1 MIFLSNRCFIKNIFL
16 NKLVLHKIKMGEWL
30 MKELIV
36 GLAGNPNVGKTTVF
50 NQLTGMRQHVGN
62 WPGKTVERAEGSFK
76 HGDYEYDIIDLPGNY
91 ALSAHSMEEI
101 VSRDFI
107 VDDDSDVIV
116 NVVDA
121 ANLERNLYLT
131 VQMMELGAN
140 LVMAL
145 NMNDFA
151 KRKEHIINIKLMG
164 ELLGFPV
171 VEVNAKTKD
180 GFEELLTTVEKA
192 AAKPVDSSAKLSY
205 GDELKGHLSDLQALI
220 EQDKSLLDV
229 PSIWTAIK
237 LLEKDSIVI
246 EKVQQS
252 RMSSK
257 IMMEVDKVSKHLID
271 IYNEGAEEVI
281 ANARYAFIDG
291 LIAEA
296 VKKPAVEKESMTDRI
311 DKIVTNR
318 LLAPFIFLI
327 VIFLLFHLTFT
338 ISAPFCEAIE
348 AGFTALSE
356 YLSEAITNP
365 TLASFI
371 CDGLIGGVGGV
382 LVFLP
387 QIIIMFLLLSILEDS
402 GYLARAAFTLDIVM
416 HKLVGLHGKAFIP
429 MILGFGCGVPAIMAT
444 RTMDNESDRILAMML
459 IPFMS
464 CTARMPIYSMF
475 TVAFFAAVPVFALG
489 PIVITQQT
497 LVVFAMY
504 VIGIVVAL
512 IVAAILKRTLFKGM
526 SAPFVMELPTYK
538 VPSLKGVLLHTWDK
552 TKGFLRKAGTIIL
565 GASIVIWILSNVPFG
580 VEPGSAESV
589 LGMIGSAISPIFAP
603 LGFATWQAGI
613 AILTGLVAKEVVV
626 STFGTLAGVE
636 EDDEEGMSSMIQGL
650 FTPLSSFAFMVF
662 TLLYIPCF
670 AAIGTIK
677 QETNSWKW
685 PLIMSGITL
694 VTAYIVSFLVYN
706 VGLLAGFG

>member
-1 MIFLSNRCFIKNIFL
+1 
-16 NKLVLHKIKMGEWL
+16 

-76 HGDYEYDIIDLPGNY
+76 HGDYEYDVVDLPGNY

-151 KRKEHIINIKLMG
+151 KKKDHIIDIDLMS

-171 VEVNAKTKD
+171 IEVNAKTKD
-180 GFEELLTTVEKA
+180 GFEELLTAVEKA
-192 AAKPVDSSAKLSY
+192 SQKPIDSSEKLAY
-205 GDELKGHLSDLQALI
+205 GNELKEHLGDLQSLI
-220 EQDKSLLDV
+220 EQDKNLLNV

-246 EKVQQS
+246 QKVQES
-252 RMSSK
+252 SMSSQ
-257 IMMEVDKVSKHLID
+257 IMIELDKVSKHLHD
-271 IYNEGAEEVI
+271 IFNEGAEEVV

-291 LIAEA
+291 LMAEA
-296 VKKPAVEKESMTDRI
+296 VQKPDVEKETTTDKI

-318 LLAPFIFLI
+318 LLAPFIFAFI
-327 VIFLLFHLTFT
+327 MFAMFELTF
-338 ISAPFCEAIE
+338 IIGAPFQEMIDQAF
-348 AGFTALSE
+348 GVLSE
-356 YLSEAITNP
+356 FIGGFIANEY
-365 TLASFI
+365 LASFI
-371 CDGLIGGVGGV
+371 CDGIIGGVGGV
-382 LVFLP
+382 LTFLP
-387 QIIIMFLLLSILEDS
+387 LIVILFLFLSILEDC
-402 GYLARAAFTLDIVM
+402 GYLARAAFTLDLVM

-444 RTMDNESDRILAMML
+444 RTMENESDRLLAMML
-459 IPFMS
+459 VPFMS
-464 CTARMPIYSMF
+464 CTARMPIYLIF
-475 TVAFFAAVPVFALG
+475 IAAFFTENAGLMLFVMYALG
-489 PIVITQQT
+489 V
-497 LVVFAMY
+497 
-504 VIGIVVAL
+504 VVAL
-512 IVAAILKRTLFKGM
+512 IVAAILKRTMFKGM

-538 VPSLKGVLLHTWDK
+538 IPSIKGVLLHTWEK
-552 TKGFLRKAGTIIL
+552 VKGFLRKAGTIIL
-565 GASIVIWILSNVPFG
+565 ALSVVLWILENVFPFG
-580 VEPGSAESV
+580 GSDPQMSL
-589 LGMIGSAISPIFAP
+589 LGLIGSAVAPIFAP
-603 LGFATWQAGI
+603 LGFGTWQAAV
-613 AILTGLVAKEVVV
+613 AIVAGLGAKEVVI
-626 STFGTLAGVE
+626 STFGTLAGME
-636 EDDEEGMSSMIQGL
+636 EDDEEGITGL
-650 FTPLSSFAFMVF
+650 IHDTFTPLSGFAFMAF
-662 TLLYIPCF
+662 TLLYTPCF
-670 AAIGTIK
+670 AAIGAIK

-685 PLIMSGITL
+685 PAFMCTVTL
-694 VTAYIVSFLVYN
+694 VTAYVVSCLIYN

>member
-151 KRKEHIINIKLMG
+151 KKKEHIIDIKLMS

-171 VEVNAKTKD
+171 IEVNAKTKD
-180 GFEELLTTVEKA
+180 GFDELLTTVEKA
-192 AAKPVDSSAKLSY
+192 AAKPIDASVKLSY
-205 GDELKGHLSDLQALI
+205 GDELKGHLSDLKALI
-220 EQDKSLLDV
+220 EQDKSLMDV
-229 PSIWTAIK
+229 PSVWTAIK

-252 RMSSK
+252 SMSSK

-291 LIAEA
+291 LVAEA
-296 VKKPAVEKESMTDRI
+296 VKKPAVEKESTTDRI

-318 LLAPFIFLI
+318 LLAPFIFLGI
-327 VIFLLFHLTFT
+327 MFVMFQLTFT
-338 ISAPFCEAIE
+338 IGAPFQDAIDQLFGYIAE
-348 AGFTALSE
+348 SVAGAIPNE
-356 YLSEAITNP
+356 Y
-365 TLASFI
+365 LASFI
-371 CDGLIGGVGGV
+371 CDGIIGGVGGV
-382 LVFLP
+382 LTFLP
-387 QIIIMFLLLSILEDS
+387 IIILMFLFLSILEDC

-444 RTMDNESDRILAMML
+444 RTMENEGDRMLAMML
-459 IPFMS
+459 VPFMS
-464 CTARMPIYSMF
+464 CTARLPIYAIF
-475 TVAFFAAVPVFALG
+475 IGAFFAENQGLMLLA
-489 PIVITQQT
+489 I
-497 LVVFAMY
+497 Y
-504 VIGIVVAL
+504 VLGIVVAL
-512 IVAAILKRTLFKGM
+512 IVAGILKRTMFKGM
-526 SAPFVMELPTYK
+526 STPFVMELPTYK

-552 TKGFLRKAGTIIL
+552 VKGFLRKAGTIIL
-565 GASIVIWILSNVPFG
+565 ACSIVLWALSIFPLG
-580 VEPGSAESV
+580 VEYGSADSV
-589 LGMIGSAISPIFAP
+589 LGMIGKVIAPIFAP
-603 LGFATWQAGI
+603 LGFGFWQAAVAII
-613 AILTGLVAKEVVV
+613 AGLAAKEVVV
-626 STFGTLAGVE
+626 ATFGTLAGME
-636 EDDEEGMSSMIQGL
+636 EDDEEGITSLVQST
-650 FTPLSSFAFMVF
+650 FTPLSAFSFMAF
-662 TLLYIPCF
+662 TLLYTPCF
-670 AAIGTIK
+670 AAIGAIK
-677 QETNSWKW
+677 QETNSYKW
-685 PLIMSGITL
+685 ALTMCAITL
-694 VTAYIVSFLVYN
+694 VTAYIVSFLIFN
-706 VGLLAGFG
+706 IGTLAGFA

>member
-1 MIFLSNRCFIKNIFL
+1 
-16 NKLVLHKIKMGEWL
+16 

-76 HGDYEYDIIDLPGNY
+76 HGEYEYDVVDLPGNY

-107 VDDDSDVIV
+107 VDDDSDVII

-151 KRKEHIINIKLMG
+151 KKKDHIIDIKLMS

-180 GFEELLTTVEKA
+180 GLDELLTTVEKA
-192 AAKPVDSSAKLSY
+192 AANPVDSSVKLSY
-205 GDELKGHLSDLQALI
+205 GDELRQHLADLQAII

-246 EKVQQS
+246 EKVQKS
-252 RMSSK
+252 SMSSK

-271 IYNEGAEEVI
+271 VFDEGAEEVI
-281 ANARYAFIDG
+281 ANARYAFIGG
-291 LIAEA
+291 LMAEA
-296 VKKPAVEKESMTDRI
+296 VKRPDVEKESTTDKI

-318 LLAPFIFLI
+318 LLAPFIFLGI
-327 VIFLLFHLTFT
+327 IFSMFHLTYT
-338 ISAPFCEAIE
+338 IGAPFQEMIDQGFSALAEAV
-348 AGFTALSE
+348 AGYISNE
-356 YLSEAITNP
+356 Y
-365 TLASFI
+365 LASFI
-371 CDGLIGGVGGV
+371 CDGIIGGVGGV
-382 LVFLP
+382 LTFLP
-387 QIIIMFLLLSILEDS
+387 IIILMFLFLSILEDC

-444 RTMDNESDRILAMML
+444 RTMENESDRLLAMML
-459 IPFMS
+459 VPFMS
-464 CTARMPIYSMF
+464 CTARAPIYAIF
-475 TVAFFAAVPVFALG
+475 VAAFFTQHQALM
-489 PIVITQQT
+489 VT
-497 LVVFAMY
+497 LMY

-512 IVAAILKRTLFKGM
+512 LVAAILKRTLFKGM

-538 VPSLKGVLLHTWDK
+538 IPSLKGVLLHTWEK
-552 TKGFLRKAGTIIL
+552 VKGFLRKAGTIIL
-565 GASIVIWILSNVPFG
+565 VCSIVLWILSSFPLG
-580 VEPGSAESV
+580 VEYGSEQSV
-589 LGMIGSAISPIFAP
+589 LGMIGTFISPIFAP
-603 LGFATWQAGI
+603 LGFGTWQAAVAII
-613 AILTGLVAKEVVV
+613 AGLAAKEVVV
-626 STFGTLAGVE
+626 STFGTLAGME
-636 EDDEEGMSSMIQGL
+636 EDDEEGITSLIQET

-670 AAIGTIK
+670 AAIGAIK
-677 QETNSWKW
+677 QETNGFKW
-685 PLIMSGITL
+685 PLIMCGITL
-694 VTAYIVSFLVYN
+694 VTAYIVSFLVFQIGGL
-706 VGLLAGFG
+706 VGFA

>member
-1 MIFLSNRCFIKNIFL
+1 
-16 NKLVLHKIKMGEWL
+16 

-76 HGDYEYDIIDLPGNY
+76 HGDYEYDVVDLPGNY

-151 KRKEHIINIKLMG
+151 KKKDHIIDIDLMS

-171 VEVNAKTKD
+171 IEVNAKTKD

-192 AAKPVDSSAKLSY
+192 SQKPIDSSEKLAY
-205 GDELKGHLSDLQALI
+205 GNELKEHLGDLQSLI
-220 EQDKSLLDV
+220 EQDKNLLDV

-246 EKVQQS
+246 QKVQGS
-252 RMSSK
+252 SMSSQ
-257 IMMEVDKVSKHLID
+257 IMIELDKVSKHLHD
-271 IYNEGAEEVI
+271 VFNEGAEEVV

-291 LIAEA
+291 LMAEA
-296 VKKPAVEKESMTDRI
+296 VQKPDVEKETTTDKI

-318 LLAPFIFLI
+318 LLAPFIFAFI
-327 VIFLLFHLTFT
+327 MFAMFELTF
-338 ISAPFCEAIE
+338 IIGAPFQEMIDQAF
-348 AGFTALSE
+348 GVLSE
-356 YLSEAITNP
+356 FIGGFIANEY
-365 TLASFI
+365 LASFI
-371 CDGLIGGVGGV
+371 CDGIIGGVGGV
-382 LVFLP
+382 LTFLP
-387 QIIIMFLLLSILEDS
+387 LIVILFLFLSILEDC
-402 GYLARAAFTLDIVM
+402 GYLARAAFTLDLVM

-444 RTMDNESDRILAMML
+444 RTMENESDRLLAMML
-459 IPFMS
+459 VPFMS
-464 CTARMPIYSMF
+464 CTARMPIYLIF
-475 TVAFFAAVPVFALG
+475 IAAFFTENAGLMLFVMYALG
-489 PIVITQQT
+489 V
-497 LVVFAMY
+497 
-504 VIGIVVAL
+504 VVAL
-512 IVAAILKRTLFKGM
+512 IVAAILKRTMFKGM

-538 VPSLKGVLLHTWDK
+538 IPSIKGVLLHTWEK
-552 TKGFLRKAGTIIL
+552 VKGFLRKAGTIIL
-565 GASIVIWILSNVPFG
+565 ALSVVLWILENVFPFG
-580 VEPGSAESV
+580 GSDPQMSL
-589 LGMIGSAISPIFAP
+589 LGLIGSAVAPIFAP
-603 LGFATWQAGI
+603 LGFGTWQAAV
-613 AILTGLVAKEVVV
+613 AIVAGLGAKEVVI
-626 STFGTLAGVE
+626 STFGTLAGME
-636 EDDEEGMSSMIQGL
+636 EDDEEGITGL
-650 FTPLSSFAFMVF
+650 IHDTFTPLSGFAFMAF
-662 TLLYIPCF
+662 TLLYTPCF
-670 AAIGTIK
+670 AAIGAIK

-685 PLIMSGITL
+685 PAFMCTVTL
-694 VTAYIVSFLVYN
+694 VTAYVVSCLIYN

>member
-1 MIFLSNRCFIKNIFL
+1 
-16 NKLVLHKIKMGEWL
+16 

-76 HGDYEYDIIDLPGNY
+76 HGDYEYDVVDLPGNY

-107 VDDDSDVIV
+107 VDDDSDVII

-140 LVMAL
+140 IVLAL

-151 KRKEHIINIKLMG
+151 KKKDHIINIKLMS

-171 VEVNAKTKD
+171 VEVNAKTKE

-192 AAKPVDSSAKLSY
+192 SANPIDSSAKLSY
-205 GDELKGHLSDLQALI
+205 GDELREHLSDLQNLI

-246 EKVQQS
+246 QKVQQS
-252 RMSSK
+252 SMSSK

-271 IYNEGAEEVI
+271 IFDEGAEEVI
-281 ANARYAFIDG
+281 ANARYAFISG
-291 LIAEA
+291 LMKEA
-296 VKKPAVEKESMTDRI
+296 VQRPAVEKETTTDKI

-318 LLAPFIFLI
+318 LLAPFIFLG
-327 VIFLLFHLTFT
+327 VIFLMFHLTYT
-338 ISAPFCEAIE
+338 IGAPFQDMIDEGFGMLAE
-348 AGFTALSE
+348 FVAGFIANE
-356 YLSEAITNP
+356 Y
-365 TLASFI
+365 LASFI
-371 CDGLIGGVGGV
+371 CDGIIGGVGGV
-382 LVFLP
+382 LTFLP
-387 QIIIMFLLLSILEDS
+387 IIILMFLFLSILEDC

-444 RTMDNESDRILAMML
+444 RTMENESDRLLAMML
-459 IPFMS
+459 VPFMS
-464 CTARMPIYSMF
+464 CTARAPIYAIF
-475 TVAFFAAVPVFALG
+475 VAAFFTQYQSL
-489 PIVITQQT
+489 IVT
-497 LVVFAMY
+497 LMY

-538 VPSLKGVLLHTWDK
+538 VPSVKGVLLHTWEK
-552 TKGFLRKAGTIIL
+552 VKGFLRKAGTIIL
-565 GASIVIWILSNVPFG
+565 ACSIVLWILSTFPLG
-580 VEPGSAESV
+580 VEYGSQESV
-589 LGMIGSAISPIFAP
+589 LGMIGGFIAPIFAP
-603 LGFATWQAGI
+603 LGFGTWQAAVAII
-613 AILTGLVAKEVVV
+613 AGLAAKEVVV
-626 STFGTLAGVE
+626 ATFGTLAGME
-636 EDDEEGMSSMIQGL
+636 EDDEEGITNL
-650 FTPLSSFAFMVF
+650 IHDTFTPLSSFSFMVF

-670 AAIGTIK
+670 AAIGAIK
-677 QETNSWKW
+677 QETNGYKW
-685 PLIMSGITL
+685 PLIMCGITL
-694 VTAYIVSFLVYN
+694 VTAYIVSFLVFQ
-706 VGLLAGFG
+706 VGGLMGYG